1 MLNHS
6 ANIKAV
12 GGILAVRNL
21 NVFPEADLDY
31 LDVHA
36 AFREAARRASIL
48 AERAMDPEW
57 GEGDKASL
65 LELSVPR
72 LKPLG
77 AERYAL
83 TGGILYFAGMLF
95 SPGAVFGFSDT
106 GLVVET
112 PDLIEAATAV
122 PTKMSL
128 MTYDTYNASR
138 LGEISDDVLREL
150 GVSLDKDALAYAY
163 AEEGEDVKTWDEIED
178 GDMTGLSQVKYVS
191 VYAEGLTAGAVGRAI
206 AYVPIGTDYS
216 GGRAVRPTDG
226 LGFDDSYFKEV
237 EDYKTYYDRF
247 LVEFVD
253 KSQPF
258 AYIAVEAMGGTVL
271 GAGEDSEDMPVRDF
285 FADQFSGESKDEFVG
300 HDKAEI
306 VDTLKRI
313 AAGEV

>member
-21 NVFPEADLDY
+21 NVFPEGDLDY

-36 AFREAARRASIL
+36 AFREATRRASVL

-77 AERYAL
+77 SERYAL
-83 TGGILYFAGMLF
+83 TGGILFFAGRLF

-150 GVSLDKDALAYAY
+150 NVDLDKSALIYAY
-163 AEEGEDVKTWDEIED
+163 AEDGEDVKTWEDVED

-191 VYAEGLTAGAVGRAI
+191 VYAEGLAADAAGRVL
-206 AYVPIGTDYS
+206 AYVPTGTDYS
-216 GGRAVRPTDG
+216 GDRAVEPTEG

-237 EDYKTYYDRF
+237 EDFKTYYDRF

-253 KSQPF
+253 KTQPF

-271 GAGEDSEDMPVRDF
+271 GASEDAEDMPVRDF
-285 FADQFSGESKDEFVG
+285 FADQFSGESKDELLG
-300 HDKAEI
+300 HDKAE
-306 VDTLKRI
+306 VVETLKRI
-313 AAGEV
+313 ASGEV